1 MFSRDLLNGATRIAF
16 EMFKF
21 LHYFYVFFFN
31 EVFEFVFLLSSW
43 EVDAWLTDTPAV
55 SNS

>member
-1 MFSRDLLNGATRIAF
+1 MGQPEYLL
-16 EMFKF
+16 KF
-21 LHYFYVFFFN
+21 LNSYIIFYVFFFI

-43 EVDAWLTDTPAV
+43 EVDAWLTDMPAV